1 MARASSKR
9 LKESASAKPDGPALS
24 RAVETIEHTRLKS
37 SLAMKLESTV
47 LETKLI
53 QQPIQISTLANQSPQ
68 VVVRNGGTEWYTLL
82 LGTKIDSARAAY
94 NILNA
99 EMADFGKQQ
108 FTTEKEPTDWGDKF
122 FTKIK
127 ATIKLCGASR
137 SRTHLGKRHR
147 HTNITFPLT
156 IKSMVISAG
165 QWQWTP
171 PLLHDSPTFF
181 LSTLSHPVAISD
193 NTQVLHYLSHFLDQ
207 PQGQENGSMRGPEQ
221 GICYQKLNSL
231 RSVLVEPRRYTQI
244 PRVTGVQPMET
255 RPSVESQS
263 LRVTTEA
270 MTLSIKLQ
278 SRYNWKTG
286 LPATRERAN
295 GVASKTYEPDLKGCG
310 ARGGLGNVFDGG
322 AALNRADRAVAGGGK
337 STAPTRVLVVRA
349 AVTTASL
356 NCMMSGPD
364 TRARYG
370 IEPTTR
376 DKHPQFWRAVHL
388 VSQIYRCKSPRWS
401 PMEIHCQSIVNAA
414 AITHS
419 QAGRWVT
426 SNKSQRVSIPLL
438 HPGAT
443 KDSVYSTLNYH
454 LGDNLLKMALGCAA
468 TVQNKQPDSFH
479 YLSSQNPPLFA
490 SPNPKAIQFLLNYL
504 GTYQAVWNESA
515 QQLPATAV
523 NRLRTFALVIPG
535 FDVPAAAIDV
545 GFRSGKHLRH
555 SIDNHSIHALSVYA
569 LALIPIPILICLH
582 TSIITIPAAPILPR
596 VTRTLSQ
603 ERPLPSPSTF
613 KVSPT
618 EQGSSSPLAGFVI
631 ADTFDDFA
639 HAYKI
644 NNDMLYILQF
654 PFSVHVIAFGIYA
667 YCTHPRIPRT
677 ARTSDPQPLSNPNV
691 SHLTSSISHLPN
703 STTGTQ
709 THTPPTVASLIHLAN
724 NLHAQKTLA
733 TQCLNRDLPTL
744 EALEACKQAPK
755 CICKIGFKHRVT
767 TPLVTGKAQSKESR
781 SGLASTTEL
790 DMEYGLGLEGFDAT
804 DEPGGGGVGMGSTIL
819 RDDAVTVEFTKFL
832 IVDR

>member
-1 MARASSKR
+1 MHEQNIAKAHNFDLQMFIILEDHTSTSEYYLTRVLVSWETRFVNFMARASSKR

-108 FTTEKEPTDWGDKF
+108 FTTEKEPTDWGTNFSQKS
-122 FTKIK
+122 
-127 ATIKLCGASR
+127 KLCGASR

-171 PLLHDSPTFF
+171 PLLHDSPTF
-181 LSTLSHPVAISD
+181 LSTTGAKKWL
-193 NTQVLHYLSHFLDQ
+193 Y
-207 PQGQENGSMRGPEQ
+207 EGPEQ
-221 GICYQKLNSL
+221 GICSQKLNSL

-244 PRVTGVQPMET
+244 LRVTGVQPMET

-419 QAGRWVT
+419 QAGQWVT

-667 YCTHPRIPRT
+667 YW
-677 ARTSDPQPLSNPNV
+677 S
-691 SHLTSSISHLPN
+691 
-703 STTGTQ
+703 
-709 THTPPTVASLIHLAN
+709 
-724 NLHAQKTLA
+724 
-733 TQCLNRDLPTL
+733 
-744 EALEACKQAPK
+744 
-755 CICKIGFKHRVT
+755 
-767 TPLVTGKAQSKESR
+767 ES
-781 SGLASTTEL
+781 
-790 DMEYGLGLEGFDAT
+790 
-804 DEPGGGGVGMGSTIL
+804 
-819 RDDAVTVEFTKFL
+819 
-832 IVDR
+832 